1 MVTKTGERKVA
12 LFKFKVEGSHASV
25 SASKATAVG
34 EGFTHGDVFEK
45 KEQPNHPDAHGFGH
59 GFVTYPSGYEGESF
73 IVVQGSKPGSTPDE
87 GKIEA

>member
-45 KEQPNHPDAHGFGH
+45 KEQPNHPDAEGFGH
-59 GFVTYPSGYEGESF
+59 GFVTFPYGYDGTAF
-73 IVVQGSKPGSTPDE
+73 VVVQGSKAGSAPDE
-87 GKIEA
+87 GYVEA